1 LDAHRARAS
10 GFPLIAGLILVDEVR
25 AGRIDHARVFA
36 YDHCRT
42 GFFVSLASTAQV
54 TVPGTKNSTGIP
66 MGGRIQLDP
75 SWDVEHSALTR
86 SGKIIARALQKY
98 GAYCGDFA
106 EANVLFAENSAEAVK
121 AWEGLLRSE
130 DLQAVFTPE
139 MLREHFRVL
148 DMGNVLPGQNCEI
161 PPPYLLSFQFA
172 APDASARINYFTR
185 TITVPAS
192 ANLTK
197 LAPTPFHGL

>member
-1 LDAHRARAS
+1 
-10 GFPLIAGLILVDEVR
+10 
-25 AGRIDHARVFA
+25 
-36 YDHCRT
+36 
-42 GFFVSLASTAQV
+42 
-54 TVPGTKNSTGIP
+54 

-98 GAYCGDFA
+98 GTYCGDFA
-106 EANVLFAENSAEAVK
+106 EANVLFAENSPEAVK

-185 TITVPAS
+185 TIAITVPAS

-197 LAPTPFHGL
+197 LAPPPFTAFERNTRILVDEAEQFSGRSSHDFSRPVSYRLVTRDGTTTSWNVVVTKVQ